1 MIEDEKLKG
10 IGMILLGLFVL
21 LMTMKLK
28 TMTMKIEKLDWKK
41 AMVWILMLEDL
52 HCWFLHHVYRQG
64 KMFSMM

>member
-28 TMTMKIEKLDWKK
+28 TMTMKIEKLDRKK

-64 KMFSMM
+64 KTFSMM